1 MEQKIRSVVKSVSWR
16 LVATLNGFLVAFVL
30 LNDFKQS
37 MKISVIA
44 NISGMLL
51 YYFHERIWNN
61 INWKR
66 K

>member
-16 LVATLNGFLVAFVL
+16 LIATLNGFLIAL
-30 LNDFKQS
+30 MILSDFKQS
-37 MKISVIA
+37 MKISVVA
-44 NISGMLL
+44 NITGMLL

>member
-16 LVATLNGFLVAFVL
+16 LVATLNGFLIAL
-30 LNDFKQS
+30 MILSDFKQS
-37 MKISVIA
+37 MKISVVA
-44 NISGMLL
+44 NITGMLL